1 MRTRDWAGTV
11 LVACLIAVA
20 SLLRNHMI
28 PLVIFGMV
36 ALGCVL
42 LIVWDVS
49 RDRALASMATMPV
62 SQTTQQQS
70 DTVAK
75 LTEAAK
81 LGRRLL
87 AEAGELDPIGNM
99 NRLSDLV
106 RRYNA
111 WEGGVADVLADDDL
125 PSEWRDAWLTDDQT
139 DTFPITREALDRMA
153 QIIGQ
158 RLRLI
163 GQLLRALRE
172 GQR

>member
-1 MRTRDWAGTV
+1 LFGVSVVAGAY
-11 LVACLIAVA
+11 L
-20 SLLRNHMI
+20 
-28 PLVIFGMV
+28 
-36 ALGCVL
+36 
-42 LIVWDVS
+42 
-49 RDRALASMATMPV
+49 ALAPLLHIWPWSANTDAP
-62 SQTTQQQS
+62 TTQQQS

-99 NRLSDLV
+99 NRLGDLV

-125 PSEWRDAWLTDDQT
+125 PSEWRDAWLTDDKT
-139 DTFPITREALDRMA
+139 DTFPITRDALDRMA